1 MCRKLDARYTS
12 GCSDDRTD
20 PPEDKGRANFCEYF
34 SPSPNAYSAAEAAE
48 AARAKARLDALFG
61 GGTEEGE
68 GAAPESPQPEFD
80 SETERARQ
88 ELEKLFG
95 GGRKR

>member
-1 MCRKLDARYTS
+1 MCRKLDSRYI
-12 GCSDDRTD
+12 GRCSDDRTD

-34 SPSPNAYSAAEAAE
+34 SPSASAYSAADAAE

-61 GGTEEGE
+61 GDDEDA
-68 GAAPESPQPEFD
+68 GAEAEDPAPEVD

-95 GGRKR
+95 GGPKK